1 MTLSLSKYLYIIYYF
16 RQMVKYFV
24 IIFNYIENKVNDWL
38 FKREEDLGEEYPSVR
53 LE

>member
-24 IIFNYIENKVNDWL
+24 IIFNYIENKVNDVNIG
-38 FKREEDLGEEYPSVR
+38 FSNEKKI
-53 LE
+53 